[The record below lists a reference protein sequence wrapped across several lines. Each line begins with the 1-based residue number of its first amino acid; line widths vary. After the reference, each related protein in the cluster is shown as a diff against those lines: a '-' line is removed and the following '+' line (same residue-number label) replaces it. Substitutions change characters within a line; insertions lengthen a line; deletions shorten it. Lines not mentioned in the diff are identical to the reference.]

1 MGVTK
6 RFRICTTPG
15 AKGGTAPAIASRG
28 ACHCYTP
35 APANAAI
42 ASPGACHCKLRRLP
56 LQAAGAC
63 HYKPPAPALASRPS
77 LESTHATPGAGP
89 GSRPQTQW
97 SGAVLR
103 RPCPRDMQPFFGPFG
118 TKVPCYA
125 AAERKCSESEVHA
138 PMYYVLLFYYLK
150 VSTEAPEQGYRSI
163 ALLPECVG
171 RGVV

>member
-15 AKGGTAPAIASRG
+15 AKGGTAP
-28 ACHCYTP
+28 
-35 APANAAI
+35 AI

-63 HYKPPAPALASRPS
+63 HYKPPAPAIASRPS

>member
-28 ACHCYTP
+28 ACHCNTP
-35 APANAAI
+35 APAI
-42 ASPGACHCKLRRLP
+42 ASPGACHCKPRRLP
-56 LQAAGAC
+56 LQASGAC
-63 HYKPPAPALASRPS
+63 HYKPPAPAIASRPS

-89 GSRPQTQW
+89 GSRPHTQW